1 MKRGEKKEEEILL
14 YLKPMSKTGI
24 RFIYI
29 FVCIV
34 VFVFFLFFFLAF
46 QREGPKL
53 SICK

>member
-14 YLKPMSKTGI
+14 YLKPKSKTGI

-34 VFVFFLFFFLAF
+34 VFVFFLFFLAF